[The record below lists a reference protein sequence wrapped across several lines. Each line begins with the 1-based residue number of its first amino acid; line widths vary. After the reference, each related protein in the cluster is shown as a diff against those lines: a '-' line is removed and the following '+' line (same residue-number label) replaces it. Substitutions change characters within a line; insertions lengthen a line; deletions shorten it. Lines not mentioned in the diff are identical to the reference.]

1 VLARLVFA
9 LLILAFPAFAKD
21 HAPAVV
27 QQGKASIYADRFQ
40 GQLAANGEPH
50 DQNDLT
56 AASRILPLGTRAT
69 VTNLETGKSVQVEI
83 TDRGPYVGGRIID
96 LSRRAA
102 REIGLTL
109 KTGLARVRVEAQV
122 RRQPTP
128 ELKEKVAQLA
138 EARAKPVRGNSSP
151 RRPLSTLRRERY
163 GRE

>member
-1 VLARLVFA
+1 MLARLVFA
-9 LLILAFPAFAKD
+9 FLIFTLPALAKEP
-21 HAPAVV
+21 PRSVV
-27 QQGKASIYADRFQ
+27 QTGKASIYADRFQ

-56 AASRILPLGTRAT
+56 AASRLLPLGARAT

-83 TDRGPYVGGRIID
+83 TDRGPYAGGRIID

-109 KTGLARVRVEAQV
+109 KMGVGRVTVEAIPA
-122 RRQPTP
+122 RQPTLA
-128 ELKEKVAQLA
+128 LKEEVAQIA
-138 EARAKPVRGNSSP
+138 AARAKPARQ
-151 RRPLSTLRRERY
+151 PLSSLRRERY